1 MRVEQIAIDWHPRQ
15 PIFAKESFLQ
25 AVGDEYGWLGGFS
38 ESGQLRCVLPYTVV
52 TKALFRMIRF
62 RVETMP
68 VAADFGIAEEK
79 EFLSRS
85 IDYFRSIGAD
95 MVIPATSNAIF
106 RTYPEGA
113 VAAPYGTF
121 IIDLEAPE
129 ESLWKNVAKVSRQN
143 IGTARK
149 TGVSILSGDE
159 YVDVSYELVR
169 QTFKRSRL
177 PFMSREDFRRY
188 ITGLGQYARVL
199 VAVYEGQVHSSTV
212 FAFSEY
218 GAYAVYGG
226 NRDDTQQGTMKL
238 LQWEA
243 IRLFKSLGVRRFD
256 FFGARI
262 DPEKGSKQ
270 EALNSFKRRLGAT
283 LERGYLWK
291 YPLKSW
297 KFHLYGLA
305 ARVRSGGDIVDAEKH
320 KLISPVAQNDRG

>member
-1 MRVEQIAIDWHPRQ
+1 MRVEQVSIDWHPYQ

-38 ESGQLRCVLPYTVV
+38 GSGELRCVLPYTVV
-52 TKALFRMIRF
+52 KKALFRMVRF

-68 VAADFGIAEEK
+68 MVTEFALAEEK
-79 EFLSRS
+79 EFLDLS
-85 IDYFRSIGAD
+85 IEYFRSIGAD
-95 MVIPATSNAIF
+95 MIIPATSNAIF
-106 RTYPEGA
+106 RTYPKGA
-113 VAAPYGTF
+113 EAAPYGTF
-121 IIDLEAPE
+121 IIDLELPE

-143 IGTARK
+143 ISTARK

-159 YVDVSYELVR
+159 YVDVSYDLVR

-188 ITGLGQYARVL
+188 VTGLGQYARVL
-199 VAVYEGQVHSSTV
+199 VAVYEGRVHSSTV
-212 FAFSEY
+212 FAFSEHC
-218 GAYAVYGG
+218 AYAVYGG
-226 NRDDTQQGTMKL
+226 NREDTQQGTMKL

-262 DPEKGSKQ
+262 DPKKGSKQ

-297 KFHLYGLA
+297 KYHLYGLA
-305 ARVRSGGDIVDAEKH
+305 ARARSGGDIVDVERH
-320 KLISPVAQNDRG
+320 KLNSPAAQED

>member
-1 MRVEQIAIDWHPRQ
+1 MRVEQVAIDWHPCQ

-38 ESGQLRCVLPYTVV
+38 GSGELRCVLPYTVV
-52 TKALFRMIRF
+52 KKALFRMVRF

-68 VAADFGIAEEK
+68 MVSDFGIAEEK
-79 EFLSRS
+79 EFLDRS
-85 IDYFRSIGAD
+85 IEYFRSIGAD

-106 RTYPEGA
+106 RTYPNGA
-113 VAAPYGTF
+113 EAAPYGTF
-121 IIDLEAPE
+121 IIDLESPE

-143 IGTARK
+143 ISTARK

-159 YVDVSYELVR
+159 YIDVSYGLVR
-169 QTFKRSRL
+169 QTFRRSRL
-177 PFMSREDFRRY
+177 PFMSREDFQRY
-188 ITGLGQYARVL
+188 AAGLGEYARIL

-212 FAFSEY
+212 FAFSEHC
-218 GAYAVYGG
+218 AYAVYGG
-226 NRDDTQQGTMKL
+226 NREDTQQGTMKL

-283 LERGYLWK
+283 LERGYMWK
-291 YPLKSW
+291 FPLKSW
-297 KFHLYGLA
+297 KYHLYGLA
-305 ARVRSGGDIVDAEKH
+305 ARARSGGDIVDAERH
-320 KLISPVAQNDRG
+320 KLVSAAAQDD